1 MYSLIVKESFD
12 AAHFLENYTGKCAK
26 IHGHT
31 WHVEVEL
38 LGKDLDKTG
47 MLIDFGEVK
56 KRIRGLLP
64 DHEFLNDILP
74 INPTAENLA
83 RYFFE
88 KFRDEFREK
97 HVKVK
102 SVTIWESLSCGC
114 RYEEAEGEGI

>member
-12 AAHFLENYTGKCAK
+12 AAHFLKNYTGKCAK
-26 IHGHT
+26 THGHT

-38 LGKDLDKTG
+38 LGRDLDKTG

-97 HVKVK
+97 HVKIK
-102 SVTIWESLSCGC
+102 AVTIWESLSCGC
-114 RYEEAEGEGI
+114 RYEEAEGERI